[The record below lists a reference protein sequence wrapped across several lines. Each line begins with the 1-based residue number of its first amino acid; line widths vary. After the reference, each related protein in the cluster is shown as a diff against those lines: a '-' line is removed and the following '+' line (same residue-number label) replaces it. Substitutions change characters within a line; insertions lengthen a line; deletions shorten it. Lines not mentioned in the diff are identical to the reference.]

1 MAQNEAVIV
10 FCASCKILYFA
21 ISVHPKIATGL
32 FSSLQLYCGSN
43 KQKIKTAL
51 LIQVNKVE
59 NKVSPKNIVH
69 LHQNSKDGGKF
80 NRWTASLLKL

>member
-21 ISVHPKIATGL
+21 SSVHPKIATGL

-59 NKVSPKNIVH
+59 NKVSPKNCSSSPKFKRWWKIQQV
-69 LHQNSKDGGKF
+69 DG
-80 NRWTASLLKL
+80 